1 MNRLK
6 NEKSPYLL
14 QHANNPVDWYPW
26 GEEAFEKAKK
36 EDKPVFLSIGYA
48 TCHWCHVMEHESFED
63 EEVARRMNDAFV
75 NIKVDREE
83 RPDIDNTYMTIC
95 QMLTGHGG
103 WPLTIVMTPDK
114 EPFFAATYLPRQ
126 SIPNRPGMMDLP
138 AAIKNAWK
146 NDREKVRQSVERIKD
161 GFAKTLDLGKSS
173 GDLPENIAKQVQDSL
188 LGRFDASEGGFGSAP
203 KFPSPHNLL
212 FLIHH
217 YRKNGNEKDLE
228 MVNLTLKKMRLGG
241 LWDHVGFGFHRYST
255 DRKWLLPH
263 FEKMLYDQAMLL
275 LAYAEGW
282 TETKEPLFKQTAR
295 KIVEYID
302 DCLTSPDGAFYSAED
317 ADSEGEEGKFYVW
330 ESDEIRNILSD
341 EDAELFLAFYN
352 FEEEGNFKDEATH
365 QKTGKNI
372 PHLKNPLPEESK
384 KSGLKPDELASKIH
398 DLLQKLKDEREK
410 RIRPLLDD
418 KILTDWNGL
427 MITALARAGVVF
439 NDPGYIEKAENA
451 WKFIEEKCLNNDK
464 ILHRYKD
471 GEAAINGMAD
481 DFAFTVGGLVEL
493 YNATF
498 KPEYL
503 KKAIDLQKQF
513 EDEFWDNEH
522 GGFYFTAQ
530 NAETLL
536 GRQKEIYDGA
546 IPSSN
551 SVAAHNGFLLFKLTA
566 IPEFQEFALSIFR
579 AFSDQINH
587 APVGYTHA
595 VHAFELFQTET
606 AEVVITSKKMD
617 EQVHEAVKL
626 CRELLPAG
634 SVILIK
640 TDGWSRQLEEVAP
653 FTKNYPVQ
661 DKFSGYVCENFE
673 CRMPVH
679 SMEDLKNLL
688 SH

>member
-1 MNRLK
+1 MNHLK
-6 NEKSPYLL
+6 YEKSPYLL

-63 EEVARRMNDAFV
+63 EVVAQRMNDAFI

-114 EPFFAATYLPRQ
+114 EPFFAATYLPKY
-126 SIPNRPGMMDLP
+126 SMPNRPGMMDFP
-138 AAIKNAWK
+138 AAIKKAWET
-146 NDREKVRQSVERIKD
+146 DRDKVMKSVEHIKD
-161 GFAKTLDLGKSS
+161 GFAKTLDLGKST
-173 GDLPENIAKQVQDSL
+173 GDLPEDIAGQVRDSL
-188 LGRFDASEGGFGSAP
+188 LRRFDASEGGFGSAP

-217 YRKNGNEKDLE
+217 YREKKNKKDLE

-255 DRKWLLPH
+255 DHKWLLPH

-275 LAYAEGW
+275 LAYTEGW
-282 TETKEPLFKQTAR
+282 AETKEPLFKQTVR
-295 KIVEYID
+295 EIIDYVE
-302 DCLTSPDGAFYSAED
+302 DCLTSPKGAFYSAED

-330 ESDEIRNILSD
+330 ESGEVRNILND
-341 EDAELFLAFYN
+341 DDAELFLSLYN
-352 FEEEGNFKDEATH
+352 FEEEGNFNDEATH

-372 PHLKNPLPEESK
+372 PHLKNPIPEEAE
-384 KSGLKPDELASKIH
+384 KSGLQSDELESKINGI
-398 DLLQKLKDEREK
+398 LQTLKDEREK
-410 RIRPLLDD
+410 RVRPLLDD

-427 MITALARAGVVF
+427 MITALARAGIVF
-439 NDPGYIEKAENA
+439 NKPAWVEKAENA
-451 WKFIEEKCLNNDK
+451 WKLIEKECFDNKK

-481 DFAFTVGGLVEL
+481 DYVFVIRGLIEL

-498 KPEYL
+498 KPEYF
-503 KKAIDLQKQF
+503 KKAISLQRVF
-513 EDEFWDNEH
+513 EEEFWDDEH
-522 GGFYFTAQ
+522 GGFFFTAH

-551 SVAAHNGFLLFKLTA
+551 SVAAHNGFLQFKLTA
-566 IPEFQEFALSIFR
+566 NPEFQNLAFSIFK

-587 APVGYTHA
+587 APEGYTHA
-595 VHAFELFQTET
+595 VHAFDLFQAET
-606 AEVVITSKKMD
+606 AEVVITSKNMN
-617 EQVHEAVKL
+617 EQVHESVIL

-640 TDGWSRQLEEVAP
+640 TDEWSQPLEEVAP
-653 FTKNYPVQ
+653 FTKDYSVQ
-661 DKFSGYVCENFE
+661 EKLSVYVCKNFE
-673 CRMPVH
+673 CSMPLH
-679 SMEDLKNLL
+679 SSAELKKLL
-688 SH
+688 TH

>member
-1 MNRLK
+1 MNHLK

-95 QMLTGHGG
+95 QMLTGQGG

-114 EPFFAATYLPRQ
+114 EPFYAATYLPRQ
-126 SIPNRPGMMDLP
+126 SMPNRPGMMDLP
-138 AAIKNAWK
+138 GAIKNAWE
-146 NDREKVRQSVERIKD
+146 NDRKNVMQSVERIKD

-173 GDLPENIAKQVQDSL
+173 GDLPEDIAGKVRSSL

-212 FLIHH
+212 FLIRHFQ
-217 YRKNGNEKDLE
+217 KNANENDLE
-228 MVNLTLKKMRLGG
+228 MVTLTLKKMRLGG

-255 DRKWLLPH
+255 DHKWLLPH

-275 LAYAEGW
+275 LAYTEGW
-282 TETKEPLFKQTAR
+282 AETNEPLFKQTAR
-295 KIVEYID
+295 EIVDYVD
-302 DCLTSPDGAFYSAED
+302 DCLASPKGAFYSAED
-317 ADSEGEEGKFYVW
+317 ADSEGEEGKFYLW
-330 ESDEIRNILSD
+330 ESGEIRNILS
-341 EDAELFLAFYN
+341 EDDANLFLGLYN

-372 PHLKNPLPEESK
+372 PHLKNPIPEEAENK
-384 KSGLKPDELASKIH
+384 ELQPDELESKIKGI
-398 DLLQKLKDEREK
+398 LQKLKDEREK

-427 MITALARAGVVF
+427 MITALARAGIVF
-439 NDPGYIEKAENA
+439 NNSAFIKKAENT
-451 WKFIEEKCLNNDK
+451 WKFIEEKCLINEK

-481 DFAFTVGGLVEL
+481 DYAFVIHGLIEL
-493 YNATF
+493 YSATF
-498 KPEYL
+498 NPQYL
-503 KKAIDLQKQF
+503 KKAIGLQKQF
-513 EDEFWDNEH
+513 EEEFWDVEH
-522 GGFYFTAQ
+522 GGFYFTGQ

-551 SVAAHNGFLLFKLTA
+551 SVAAHNGFLLFKLSA
-566 IPEFQEFALSIFR
+566 IPHYRNLSISIFK
-579 AFSDQINH
+579 AFSNQINH

-595 VHAFELFQTET
+595 IHAFELFQAET

-626 CRELLPAG
+626 CRKMLPAG
-634 SVILIK
+634 SVILTK
-640 TDGWSRQLEEVAP
+640 TDEWSRPLEEVAP
-653 FTKNYPVQ
+653 FTKNYPIQ
-661 DKFSGYVCENFE
+661 DKFSVYVCENFE
-673 CRMPVH
+673 CRLPVH
-679 SMEDLKNLL
+679 TLEDLKKLL